1 MSNTGYTFAVARI
14 RAMETG
20 LFSGAVIDQLMSAKT
35 YEEALRFLSEKGWGD
50 GSPSQNVD
58 AMLSE
63 ERAKIW
69 QTVEDLRVPMETFD
83 VLSLPNVFH
92 NLKTAIKEAYLG
104 VQHDDFFYA
113 NTAPSREEL
122 REIIKNKDYGRLP
135 GSMEEAAKEAFETL
149 LHTRDGQL
157 CDMIIDRACLN
168 AVRRAGEEAADEVIR
183 TYAEITV
190 AVADIKIAVRCQK
203 TQKPYDFIL
212 RALAPCKGMQAE
224 ALAKAA
230 TADMDTLCEYFT
242 SSGYG
247 EAAEAIKVSPSAF
260 ECWCDNYMIEMLQ
273 PQKYEAFSVGPLVAY
288 IIARENEIKTVGIIL
303 SGKRN
308 SLADENIRERIR
320 EMYV

>member
-14 RAMETG
+14 RAMEVT
-20 LFSGAVIDQLMSAKT
+20 LFSRTVIDQLMACKT
-35 YEEALRFLSEKGWGD
+35 YEESLRFLGEKGWGD
-50 GSPSQNVD
+50 GNPVQNVD

-69 QTVEDLRVPMETFD
+69 QTVEDLQVPMDTFD
-83 VLSLPNVFH
+83 VLSYPNAFH

-104 VQHDDFFYA
+104 EQYDAFFYD
-113 NTAPSREEL
+113 NTVPSKEEL
-122 REIIKNKDYGRLP
+122 REIIKNKDYQRLP
-135 GSMEEAAKEAFETL
+135 KSMENAAREAFETL

-157 CDMIIDRACLN
+157 CDMIIDRACLE
-168 AVRRAGEEAADEVIR
+168 AIREAGETAADEVIR

-203 TQKPYDFIL
+203 TKKPFDFIL
-212 RALAPCKGMQAE
+212 RALAPCKGMQSE
-224 ALAKAA
+224 ALARAA
-230 TADMDTLCEYFT
+230 TTGMDALCDYFAV
-242 SSGYG
+242 SGYT

-308 SLADENIRERIR
+308 SLSDEYIRERIR